1 MFVILYLG
9 QLCNVVSWT
18 LCGTHTVG
26 PSDTCHLPLNITAS
40 EETGPIYKL
49 LTTWKK
55 KKNKAPTVK

>member
-26 PSDTCHLPLNITAS
+26 PSDTYHLPLNITAS

-55 KKNKAPTVK
+55 K